1 MLSSFMHDD
10 FFFDPFDHRMHRHNT
25 RSFLQ
30 QPVFQG
36 FIDDF
41 DMSGPFR
48 ESSKTADE
56 DPQQQGPC
64 FSALSFSQVTTQD
77 HTGSGVQETRREFSD
92 SKGQFKRE
100 QDQAVFRDA
109 RRVAGKNRVERKL
122 FRQTNDSG
130 VELQEYP
137 EVVTI
142 QGVENT
148 EAFDKIW
155 GNMDRNI
162 HLEGGSGKHAIEND
176 KKHALDVPLQKD
188 LSVTK
193 AQLEADQ
200 AVKQAERTLKMARRA
215 QREAKKNA
223 EKSACAN

>member
-64 FSALSFSQVTTQD
+64 FSALSFSQVATQD

-100 QDQAVFRDA
+100 
-109 RRVAGKNRVERKL
+109 
-122 FRQTNDSG
+122 
-130 VELQEYP
+130 
-137 EVVTI
+137 
-142 QGVENT
+142 
-148 EAFDKIW
+148 
-155 GNMDRNI
+155 
-162 HLEGGSGKHAIEND
+162 H

-188 LSVTK
+188 LSLTK

-200 AVKQAERTLKMARRA
+200 AVKQAERALKMARRA

>member
-1 MLSSFMHDD
+1 MHDD
-10 FFFDPFDHRMHRHNT
+10 FFFDPFDHPMHRHNT
-25 RSFLQ
+25 HFFLK
-30 QPVFQG
+30 QPVFKG
-36 FIDDF
+36 FIDDV

-56 DPQQQGPC
+56 DPQQQGPY
-64 FSALSFSQVTTQD
+64 FSALSFSRVTTQD
-77 HTGSGVQETRREFSD
+77 HTGSGVQESRREFSD

-100 QDQAVFRDA
+100 HDQAVFRDA
-109 RRVAGKNRVERKL
+109 HRVAGKNRMERKL

-148 EAFDKIW
+148 QAFDKIW
-155 GNMDRNI
+155 RNMDHNM
-162 HLEGGSGKHAIEND
+162 HFEGESEKHAIEND

-188 LSVTK
+188 LLVTK

-200 AVKQAERTLKMARRA
+200 AVKQAERALKMARHA
-215 QREAKKNA
+215 QRKAKENT
-223 EKSACAN
+223 ERNACAN

>member
-1 MLSSFMHDD
+1 M
-10 FFFDPFDHRMHRHNT
+10 
-25 RSFLQ
+25 
-30 QPVFQG
+30 
-36 FIDDF
+36 
-41 DMSGPFR
+41 
-48 ESSKTADE
+48 
-56 DPQQQGPC
+56 
-64 FSALSFSQVTTQD
+64 
-77 HTGSGVQETRREFSD
+77 
-92 SKGQFKRE
+92 
-100 QDQAVFRDA
+100 
-109 RRVAGKNRVERKL
+109 ERKL

-193 AQLEADQ
+193 AKLEADQ
-200 AVKQAERTLKMARRA
+200 AVKQAERALKMARRA

-223 EKSACAN
+223 EKRACAN

>member
-1 MLSSFMHDD
+1 MTKFYFLFISFSVEGLRKSKKSSSGPEHLHNNFSSSEQETQTTMLSSFMHDD

-100 QDQAVFRDA
+100 
-109 RRVAGKNRVERKL
+109 
-122 FRQTNDSG
+122 
-130 VELQEYP
+130 
-137 EVVTI
+137 
-142 QGVENT
+142 
-148 EAFDKIW
+148 
-155 GNMDRNI
+155 
-162 HLEGGSGKHAIEND
+162 H

>member
-1 MLSSFMHDD
+1 
-10 FFFDPFDHRMHRHNT
+10 
-25 RSFLQ
+25 
-30 QPVFQG
+30 
-36 FIDDF
+36 
-41 DMSGPFR
+41 
-48 ESSKTADE
+48 
-56 DPQQQGPC
+56 
-64 FSALSFSQVTTQD
+64 
-77 HTGSGVQETRREFSD
+77 
-92 SKGQFKRE
+92 
-100 QDQAVFRDA
+100 
-109 RRVAGKNRVERKL
+109 VERKL

-130 VELQEYP
+130 AELQEYP

-148 EAFDKIW
+148 EAFDNIW